1 MWQTMLVAIM
11 ISQFLPD
18 EIRTGTYR
26 TLFHPEQIISGK
38 EDAANNYAQ
47 GCYTTGKEIIDPVV
61 DRARKMVITLM
72 GKSSALDSGCCC
84 PDHQEVMVWMDL
96 YQIDPS
102 TVTWSDVMRCT
113 LVCVALLGKQGAEDP
128 PRTHSNQCHRSPSG
142 WCFLFMPLLPCAVF
156 LLQNFRSAVVTL
168 KHT

>member
-47 GCYTTGKEIIDPVV
+47 DHYTTGKEIIDPVV
-61 DRARKMVITLM
+61 DRARKMVITL
-72 GKSSALDSGCCC
+72 
-84 PDHQEVMVWMDL
+84 
-96 YQIDPS
+96 
-102 TVTWSDVMRCT
+102 
-113 LVCVALLGKQGAEDP
+113 QG
-128 PRTHSNQCHRSPSG
+128 SP
-142 WCFLFMPLLPCAVF
+142 L
-156 LLQNFRSAVVTL
+156 
-168 KHT
+168 H